1 MCFYRRNE
9 IPGHL
14 VSHADK
20 HHWGESEPAADAD
33 IVDSDDEDAA
43 RDAAE
48 RAERALLKEREVFLS
63 RQVHTHTSVQREKAS
78 EHLSHPNRKS
88 CSSNGTLNLIN
99 RRLRTEGVV
108 PGGVGWGLSPR
119 TQYFRI
125 QASAWKYQSNNTDQI
140 DFFYKNRMIYP
151 RTFWKSRCQAIAL
164 TGVQRG

>member
-63 RQVHTHTSVQREKAS
+63 RQVHTHTSVQKEKGS
-78 EHLSHPNRKS
+78 VHLSHPNRKS
-88 CSSNGTLNLIN
+88 CH
-99 RRLRTEGVV
+99 
-108 PGGVGWGLSPR
+108 
-119 TQYFRI
+119 Q
-125 QASAWKYQSNNTDQI
+125 
-140 DFFYKNRMIYP
+140 M
-151 RTFWKSRCQAIAL
+151 AL
-164 TGVQRG
+164 

>member
-1 MCFYRRNE
+1 MNTKHVVSNDKDAFLIHIFSIFQVMCFYRRNE

-63 RQVHTHTSVQREKAS
+63 RQVHT
-78 EHLSHPNRKS
+78 P
-88 CSSNGTLNLIN
+88 TLRFRGK
-99 RRLRTEGVV
+99 RRR
-108 PGGVGWGLSPR
+108 S
-119 TQYFRI
+119 I
-125 QASAWKYQSNNTDQI
+125 
-140 DFFYKNRMIYP
+140 
-151 RTFWKSRCQAIAL
+151 
-164 TGVQRG
+164 